1 MIGLPRYRH
10 GLVLLDS
17 TGPWHRMPASPAG
30 TRPRQDGELGLAGLV
45 AVPGDAS
52 SSASVRLRD
61 ADWARGRLRWEVVYR
76 LRSAD
81 AAFDLRAEGE
91 SAERIVVGL
100 GATRASGISSFVL
113 ETEGAAEIHVERFA
127 GELDLLGVIVERL
140 KPGLVFDTLGING
153 ARAATPL
160 SWDEAAWID
169 EVRARAPAL
178 VVLSYGTNEVGD
190 VASADTYR
198 AHYTALVRRLRLAAP
213 EADCLIVGPTDRARP
228 DWQTNPRVS
237 EIQEAQKLV
246 AGELGC
252 AFFSP
257 FEAMGGPGSL
267 RRWAFENPPRARR
280 DRVHLTLRGY
290 QTLGSELAN
299 RLFESFEAVYEGEP

>member
-1 MIGLPRYRH
+1 
-10 GLVLLDS
+10 
-17 TGPWHRMPASPAG
+17 
-30 TRPRQDGELGLAGLV
+30 
-45 AVPGDAS
+45 
-52 SSASVRLRD
+52 
-61 ADWARGRLRWEVVYR
+61 
-76 LRSAD
+76 
-81 AAFDLRAEGE
+81 
-91 SAERIVVGL
+91 
-100 GATRASGISSFVL
+100 
-113 ETEGAAEIHVERFA
+113 
-127 GELDLLGVIVERL
+127 
-140 KPGLVFDTLGING
+140 LVFDTLGING